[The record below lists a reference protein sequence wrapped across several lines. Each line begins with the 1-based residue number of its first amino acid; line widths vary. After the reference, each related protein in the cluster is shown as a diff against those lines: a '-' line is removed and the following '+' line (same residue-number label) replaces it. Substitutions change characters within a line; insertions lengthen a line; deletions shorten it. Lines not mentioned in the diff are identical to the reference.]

1 MSSPLLQSP
10 FSCTCKPCSA
20 FGLRP
25 LIWPLTRT
33 TSPLWL
39 KLRRP
44 LTLLP
49 RVGCRS
55 ATARGP
61 GGALAQPARARATT
75 APPQR
80 RARRERVVGVMR
92 VLLGAGGPKVAQSV
106 HQRGQ
111 GVPLNRFSAP
121 AGQAGANPLQAERR
135 LSRAY
140 SPMAPKVAVPM
151 PPRPKSPNFSVKS
164 PVPRIRVTAATIR
177 FLLSEKSTLLS
188 TQILA
193 PATAIRPNTTIDT
206 PPITGS
212 GIAWITAPNLGL
224 KPSTTASTA
233 AQANTAVE

>member
-61 GGALAQPARARATT
+61 GGALAQPARARATK
-75 APPQR
+75 ALPPHR

-92 VLLGAGGPKVAQSV
+92 VLLGCGGPRVAQSV

-111 GVPLNRFSAP
+111 GVPLNRLSAP

-140 SPMAPKVAVPM
+140 SPMAPKVA
-151 PPRPKSPNFSVKS
+151 
-164 PVPRIRVTAATIR
+164 VPRIRVTAATIR